1 MSEKVFAY
9 ARVSSKE
16 QNLERQLEQLRP
28 LVADLRDIYQ
38 DKASGKD
45 FDRTQYQLLI
55 NNLRDGDLLVVT
67 SLDRLGRNYTE
78 IIEQWDIITKQKKVD
93 IKVLDMPLLD
103 TSVAINTLDKQF
115 IADLVLQILSYT
127 AQKEREN
134 IRTRQRQGI
143 DVMPIVNGKRV
154 SARTQRAIGRPVA
167 EYPEQWAEVYS
178 QWKAGII
185 TANKAMEMLDMKRTT
200 FYKLSKQYENK

>member
-1 MSEKVFAY
+1 MNNKVFAY

-16 QNLERQLEQLRP
+16 QNLERQLDQLRP
-28 LVADLRDIYQ
+28 LVTDSRDIYQ
-38 DKASGKD
+38 DMASGKD

-55 NNLRDGDLLVVT
+55 NNLSEGDLLIVT

-78 IIEQWDIITKQKKVD
+78 IKEQWDIITKQKKVD

-134 IRTRQRQGI
+134 IRIRQRQGI

-154 SARTQRAIGRPVA
+154 SARTQKPIGRPVA
-167 EYPEQWAEVYS
+167 EYPEQWDKVYT
-178 QWKAGII
+178 QWKSGVI
-185 TANKAMEMLDMKRTT
+185 TANKAMEMLDIKRTT
-200 FYKLSKQYENK
+200 FYKLAKEYK